1 MPPTLGALRKYLL
14 QNSSDVNRMS
24 TMEAIREPNVV
35 PDALQVDA

>member
-1 MPPTLGALRKYLL
+1 MPPAAGVYRKYLL

-24 TMEAIREPNVV
+24 TIEPIIEPIVC

>member
-1 MPPTLGALRKYLL
+1 MPPTPGTLRKYLL

-24 TMEAIREPNVV
+24 TMEPIIEPIVC